1 MRKKVRKCFKNDPVF
16 RWSSLGF
23 FAFFSK
29 IALEIF
35 ATERGLYECCFL
47 GSFCLEGKCFLSIWD
62 EILMKSLA
70 RRSPKCITLK
80 KTRRIYFNAVFSFF
94 FYFIATAELHNKQ
107 IFRVYFISWSNMM
120 IGPLLN
126 FLIFCQVFW
135 AKRTKWAIS
144 SFPPFQR
151 FSEYFP
157 REWQIGY
164 EMNISSGKWVL

>member
-16 RWSSLGF
+16 RWSSLSF

-80 KTRRIYFNAVFSFF
+80 KPEEYTSMQFLASFF
-94 FYFIATAELHNKQ
+94 TLLPQLNCTISKYFG
-107 IFRVYFISWSNMM
+107 FISLADQIWWL
-120 IGPLLN
+120 GPYWTFWFFAKFSEPREQN
-126 FLIFCQVFW
+126 GQFQVFPLS
-135 AKRTKWAIS
+135 KD
-144 SFPPFQR
+144 FQ
-151 FSEYFP
+151 
-157 REWQIGY
+157 
-164 EMNISSGKWVL
+164 NISQGSDKLVMKWTFLVENEY